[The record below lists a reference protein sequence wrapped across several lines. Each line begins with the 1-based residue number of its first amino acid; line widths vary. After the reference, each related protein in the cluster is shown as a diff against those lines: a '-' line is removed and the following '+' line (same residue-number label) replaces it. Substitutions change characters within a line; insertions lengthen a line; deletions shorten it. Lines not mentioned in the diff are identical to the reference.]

1 MEPLIL
7 LLQLAFTAQTL
18 FLNFQLFLPH
28 VFPLAPHP
36 LNLGLFLTHFLL
48 QPLKFI
54 LQLLMLLR
62 LDGQRFLFFTQLGP
76 FPVFLLSDFHEL
88 QLKLTLVL
96 IQPLRELLQLRVSF
110 ADVAFDLGQ
119 SLILL
124 LETVLVHLVEVH
136 VRHQRVAFVAHSV
149 LGLVNLGKP
158 PFRAR

>member
-1 MEPLIL
+1 
-7 LLQLAFTAQTL
+7 
-18 FLNFQLFLPH
+18 
-28 VFPLAPHP
+28 
-36 LNLGLFLTHFLL
+36 
-48 QPLKFI
+48 
-54 LQLLMLLR
+54 MLLR

-76 FPVFLLSDFHEL
+76 FPVFLLSDFHEF

-110 ADVAFDLGQ
+110 ADVAFDLDQ

-149 LGLVNLGKP
+149 LGLVNL
-158 PFRAR
+158 